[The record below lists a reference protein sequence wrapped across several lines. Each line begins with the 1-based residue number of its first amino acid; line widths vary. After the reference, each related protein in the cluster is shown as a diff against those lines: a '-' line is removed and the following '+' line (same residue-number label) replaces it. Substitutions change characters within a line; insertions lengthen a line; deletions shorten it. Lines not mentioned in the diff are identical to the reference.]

1 MKIIG
6 LIGGMSW
13 ESTVTYY
20 EVINTLIK
28 ERLGG
33 FHSAKIMMYSVDF
46 HELESNMETGNWDG
60 NAEILAN
67 AAINLEKAGADF
79 ILICTNTMHKLVPQ
93 IKQKVHVPIIHI
105 AEATAAVLKAQGIH
119 KAILL
124 GTRFTMEQEFI
135 KDIIQQNG
143 VEILIPNDD
152 ERFKINDIIF
162 NELCLGNVLPASKAY
177 YLSVIDRLVKEGGE
191 AAILGCTEIGLLINQ
206 QDTSTPLLDTTI
218 IHATAAV
225 DAALSS
231 K

>member
-1 MKIIG
+1 MKTIG

-20 EVINTLIK
+20 EVINTLVK

-46 HELESNMETGNWDG
+46 HELETNMETENWDG
-60 NAEILAN
+60 NADILTK
-67 AAINLEKAGADF
+67 AAMNLENAGADF

-93 IKQKVHVPIIHI
+93 IRKHLHVPILHI
-105 AEATAAVLKAQGIH
+105 AEAAADALKAQNVK

-124 GTRFTMEQEFI
+124 GTKFTMEQDFV
-135 KDIIQQNG
+135 KDVIRDCGIE
-143 VEILIPNDD
+143 VLIPNDE
-152 ERFKINDIIF
+152 ERCQINDIIF
-162 NELCLGNVLPASKAY
+162 NELCLGKVLPASKAY
-177 YLSVIDRLVKEGGE
+177 YLSVIDRLVQEGGE

-206 QDTSTPLLDTTI
+206 KDTKTPLFDTTL
-218 IHATAAV
+218 IHAAAAV
-225 DAALSS
+225 DAAL